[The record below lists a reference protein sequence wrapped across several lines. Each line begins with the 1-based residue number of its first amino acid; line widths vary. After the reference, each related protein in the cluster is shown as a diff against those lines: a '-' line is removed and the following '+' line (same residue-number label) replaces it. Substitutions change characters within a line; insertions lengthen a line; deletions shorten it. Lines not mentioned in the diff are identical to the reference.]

1 MNDFWNNVSRYP
13 RFFISSVVGLIFV
26 ILTPIRNLF
35 KIRKFKF
42 ILPIIF
48 ILLITIIYNV
58 VLEMTGL

>member
-13 RFFISSVVGLIFV
+13 RFFISSVVGSIFV

-48 ILLITIIYNV
+48 ILLTAIIYNV